1 MIGTS
6 CGDGIRHRLIAQ
18 HQLLDC
24 PALLYSRPQHNR
36 RGPIDERGFGLPRFF
51 EQRQVFKCSAV
62 LKKLWR
68 VPTQIK
74 PKARVEN
81 IQPPHMLNR
90 EMGSEAIPQ
99 LGGAEK
105 TQVEYVTRS
114 VAPLELAF
122 VAIAV
127 EPQIPAPIAICG
139 TQSAMPSEA
148 CNYSTSRP

>member
-1 MIGTS
+1 VIGTS

-105 TQVEYVTRS
+105 T
-114 VAPLELAF
+114 
-122 VAIAV
+122 AIRINV
-127 EPQIPAPIAICG
+127 LNLDG
-139 TQSAMPSEA
+139 LFSQSAPSPSA
-148 CNYSTSRP
+148 SLSRIPL